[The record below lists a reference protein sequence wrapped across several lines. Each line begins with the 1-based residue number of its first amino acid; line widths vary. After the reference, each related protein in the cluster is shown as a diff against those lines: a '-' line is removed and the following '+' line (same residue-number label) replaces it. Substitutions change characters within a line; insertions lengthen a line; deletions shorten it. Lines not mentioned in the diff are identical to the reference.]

1 MNKVILK
8 GRLTGDPELHQ
19 TVNGVSVTDFSI
31 AVNRRFNKDETDFI
45 NCQAWKNSGE
55 FVSKYFKKGQEIL
68 VSGELHIDKWDKDGQ
83 TRYTTRVVVDNV
95 EFCGSKADN
104 NNDDKTEVDE
114 DFGAGFEEIQSSESE
129 LPF

>member
-45 NCQAWKNSGE
+45 NCQAWRNSGE

-95 EFCGSKADN
+95 EFCGSKVDN
-104 NNDDKTEVDE
+104 NNDNKTEVDE